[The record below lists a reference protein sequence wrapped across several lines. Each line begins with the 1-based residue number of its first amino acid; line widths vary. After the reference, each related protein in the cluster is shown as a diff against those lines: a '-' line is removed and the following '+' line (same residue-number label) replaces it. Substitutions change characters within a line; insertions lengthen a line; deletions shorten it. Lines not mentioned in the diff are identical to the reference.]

1 MLGCLAKPSVLES
14 GGARAPDSAER
25 GFFRP
30 GQVMGIV
37 ADVILHLV
45 DQPAFSRMLGMP
57 IEEIAKGMESQSLRF
72 LRPEPD
78 PRFHRDFEV
87 DLEGD
92 LLELMDGLGDSG
104 GFTPSSLQPR
114 AQSSCEML
122 LLLAR
127 WCSSAQ
133 WRCWDARLFLY
144 VEPALGRE
152 VSSAEELLHP
162 ALWNE
167 FSDALTRTDRPSYS
181 ESVVMDWMSRRERLG
196 ETMEPSLDP
205 RILPTM
211 ESHRSLSESLYVLL
225 DQARRA
231 GTSLLVGREYLEPE
245 EWHLGVMTI
254 AETMRDMP

>member
-1 MLGCLAKPSVLES
+1 
-14 GGARAPDSAER
+14 
-25 GFFRP
+25 
-30 GQVMGIV
+30 MGPM

-45 DQPAFSRMLGMP
+45 DQSAFSHMLGMP
-57 IEEIAKGMESQSLRF
+57 IGEIAKGMESQSLRF

-92 LLELMDGLGDSG
+92 LLELLDGLGDMG

-114 AQSSCEML
+114 SQSSCEMA

-127 WCSSAQ
+127 WCSTAQ

-144 VEPALGRE
+144 VEPVLGRGI
-152 VSSAEELLHP
+152 SSAEEFLHP
-162 ALWNE
+162 ALWDQ
-167 FSDALTRTDRPSYS
+167 FSDALTRTDRSSYS
-181 ESVVMDWMSRRERLG
+181 ESVVLDWMSRRERLG
-196 ETMEPSLDP
+196 ETMEPSHDP

-225 DQARRA
+225 DQARRD
-231 GTSLLVGREYLEPE
+231 GTPLLVGREYLEPE
-245 EWHLGVMTI
+245 EWHLGATTI
-254 AETMRDMP
+254 AEAMGAMP

>member
-1 MLGCLAKPSVLES
+1 
-14 GGARAPDSAER
+14 
-25 GFFRP
+25 
-30 GQVMGIV
+30 MGPV

-45 DQPAFSRMLGMP
+45 DQSAFSHMLGMP

-92 LLELMDGLGDSG
+92 LLELLDGLGDMG
-104 GFTPSSLQPR
+104 GFTLSSLQPR
-114 AQSSCEML
+114 LQSSCEMA

-127 WCSSAQ
+127 WCSTAQ

-144 VEPALGRE
+144 VEPVLGRG
-152 VSSAEELLHP
+152 VPSSEEFLHP
-162 ALWNE
+162 ALWDE
-167 FSDALTRTDRPSYS
+167 FSDALTRTDRSSYS
-181 ESVVMDWMSRRERLG
+181 ESVVLDWMSRRERLG

-225 DQARRA
+225 GQARRA
-231 GTSLLVGREYLEPE
+231 GMPLLVGREYLEPE
-245 EWHLGVMTI
+245 EWHLGATTI
-254 AETMRDMP
+254 AEAMGAMS